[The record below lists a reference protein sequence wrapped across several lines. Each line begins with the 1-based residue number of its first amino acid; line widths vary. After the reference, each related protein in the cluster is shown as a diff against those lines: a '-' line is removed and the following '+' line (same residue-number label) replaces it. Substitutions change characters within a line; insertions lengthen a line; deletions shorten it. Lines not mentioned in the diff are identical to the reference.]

1 VRNILQFN
9 ERVDELLADGQTM
22 LRLKPRTGEEEGQ
35 LVPIARIP
43 YIVVV
48 IDELADLMVV
58 SARDVEEALQRLAQ
72 MARAAGIHLVLATQR
87 PSVDVLTGVIKANF
101 PSRISFQVSSKIDSR
116 TIMDQ
121 NGAEHLL
128 GQGDMLYL
136 PPGTSKLQRMHG
148 AYVSEKEVGELVAFL
163 RTQGAPRFDETLM
176 RAKVESEEKEE
187 RGDDADDLYDRA
199 VSIVAETRN
208 ASISYVQRRL
218 KVGYN
223 RAARMIEQMEEE
235 GVIGPQIGTK
245 PREVF
250 ARPLDAE

>member
-1 VRNILQFN
+1 
-9 ERVDELLADGQTM
+9 M
-22 LRLKPRTGEEEGQ
+22 
-35 LVPIARIP
+35 
-43 YIVVV
+43 
-48 IDELADLMVV
+48 
-58 SARDVEEALQRLAQ
+58 
-72 MARAAGIHLVLATQR
+72 
-87 PSVDVLTGVIKANF
+87 
-101 PSRISFQVSSKIDSR
+101 
-116 TIMDQ
+116 
-121 NGAEHLL
+121 
-128 GQGDMLYL
+128 
-136 PPGTSKLQRMHG
+136 
-148 AYVSEKEVGELVAFL
+148 AFL

-250 ARPLDAE
+250 AAASRRRMRRERGVKRDATRCLRLLLAAVAVRHIAPDARAAEAECAGDVAARVQQRYEKVEDLAAHFEQTTRRVSLGDDSTTRWSRRVRWSSRSPGKMRWSYTSPEPSLVVSDGADALGVRPSGARSPEAAAGGGLSLRGAASNSCSAPASSWTNSR